1 MQATH
6 LIIVQFMSLQSYLLK
21 IIERY
26 VDDSLYD
33 FFLSERLD
41 LLPRPQ
47 GFSLEIMGGCLI
59 YLDSL
64 VFVSTIVLRLRCL
77 KMKVDELLLNLDNN
91 RVSGVLLVDY
101 CKAFDIVDHNL
112 LLLKLAYGF
121 TNRAYNWCHSYLS
134 GRRQLVCID
143 GKESSLA
150 CVNHVVPQRS
160 ILGPLFFILFIKDLP
175 LYITA
180 QGRGSINLPPSPT
193 PCTTVK
199 V

>member
-1 MQATH
+1 M
-6 LIIVQFMSLQSYLLK
+6 
-21 IIERY
+21 
-26 VDDSLYD
+26 
-33 FFLSERLD
+33 
-41 LLPRPQ
+41 
-47 GFSLEIMGGCLI
+47 
-59 YLDSL
+59 YLDSP
-64 VFVSTIVLRLRCL
+64 VFVSTKVLRLLCL

-91 RVSGVLLVDY
+91 RVSEVLLVDY

-150 CVNHVVPQRS
+150 CVNHGEPQGS
-160 ILGPLFFILFIKDLP
+160 ILGPLFFSLFAKDL
-175 LYITA
+175 LVYITE
-180 QGRGSINLPPSPT
+180 GRGSIKPAPPPVSLPLVPRWGYDFACT
-193 PCTTVK
+193 PEGSVR